1 MITANENIIFSMN
14 ELVSFLNGGR
24 YVESLIKQEDVI
36 KDEFSSLIDSIELF
50 INNVPETVLNLKTK
64 YFLRSLEVMLNINSN
79 FYSNEENAHS
89 EFHNFILNKRDS
101 DQTNDNNKFLYNF
114 VGKVVDL
121 KLFAVFLTKEYEA
134 QVADLYKIDEAIQLQ
149 EEPLIIYITILIKR
163 MIAQEIIKTKLVLN
177 FLEDQVNYYQKV
189 INSIYDS
196 ENILENLLKSFKY
209 KRSMNPANN
218 INKEFLQDY
227 QKKKDFVLHYQSYIF
242 YIQIFVK
249 NT

>member
-79 FYSNEENAHS
+79 FY
-89 EFHNFILNKRDS
+89 
-101 DQTNDNNKFLYNF
+101 
-114 VGKVVDL
+114 L
-121 KLFAVFLTKEYEA
+121 KITPPDVFAI
-134 QVADLYKIDEAIQLQ
+134 DKIDEAIQLQ

-196 ENILENLLKSFKY
+196 ENILENLLKSFNY

-242 YIQIFVK
+242 NIEEKAYKILAQFW
-249 NT
+249 NF